1 VTYVFFNGLASEPLA
16 PTGAI
21 FSGNAGKRPWPL
33 VSFSFVEDTNRF
45 LREIK
50 PPSKVIF
57 PSKPFGI
64 PFKARH
70 TPSEKSSTLVIWGT
84 LGYLP
89 YSVHSHQK
97 RRGMISILEATRS
110 LRNVKFGVDP
120 HMKIIVTGSYRISK
134 PPSPDY
140 IFVPLVRFLE
150 ESMPFIRLIG
160 DNL

>member
-1 VTYVFFNGLASEPLA
+1 
-16 PTGAI
+16 
-21 FSGNAGKRPWPL
+21 
-33 VSFSFVEDTNRF
+33 
-45 LREIK
+45 
-50 PPSKVIF
+50 
-57 PSKPFGI
+57 
-64 PFKARH
+64 
-70 TPSEKSSTLVIWGT
+70 
-84 LGYLP
+84 
-89 YSVHSHQK
+89 
-97 RRGMISILEATRS
+97 MISILEATRS